1 MRKTKKIK
9 KRHRGGAVALCA
21 VLFAVGA
28 CSLAAAAVLSARAN
42 AAVAHS
48 AELMNALALS
58 DAREELEAANA
69 ALGRAC
75 AENDTA
81 SRAAEL
87 AEALDLTARARASLV
102 RAGLGERSGDIF
114 RAIDACRPKI
124 VACLSGEA
132 EHGAA
137 EDAADMLA
145 DVIGALE
152 NGGAPALLP
161 EAEAEH
167 AGRGYDV
174 FNTAAELT
182 AGALK
187 KRAESYF
194 GEHAAT
200 HEVPGVRFPPDM
212 ALCGE
217 NIFVSL
223 SSARGELLEL
233 YFDRPPGEARLGE
246 EKCAAIAGEFFGT
259 EGIPGRPILR
269 NADGLCGAYFF
280 GSDTWQGVVIGIRWD
295 TGRVCYYNVCDH
307 YK

>member
-1 MRKTKKIK
+1 MYGCFVNGNKEI
-9 KRHRGGAVALCA
+9 V
-21 VLFAVGA
+21 
-28 CSLAAAAVLSARAN
+28 
-42 AAVAHS
+42 
-48 AELMNALALS
+48 S
-58 DAREELEAANA
+58 D
-69 ALGRAC
+69 
-75 AENDTA
+75 
-81 SRAAEL
+81 
-87 AEALDLTARARASLV
+87 LDESF
-102 RAGLGERSGDIF
+102 GY
-114 RAIDACRPKI
+114 
-124 VACLSGEA
+124 
-132 EHGAA
+132 
-137 EDAADMLA
+137 M
-145 DVIGALE
+145 
-152 NGGAPALLP
+152 P

-269 NADGLCGAYFF
+269 NNDGLCGAYFF